1 MNKLFKN
8 YWNGKIP
15 LVKSYWIGCI
25 LIPIALMIPILP
37 AMSAERVSDGYALF
51 TIIWWFAMF
60 VANIYLLIGGF
71 KSATLYVKEKKRRKR
86 NSGWGIA
93 AQILII
99 FGAISTV
106 FNFLKTKTV
115 HTACDSSAYKHSD
128 IWRSRRSD
136 IGQFETL
143 KIFDIYIEK

>member
-25 LIPIALMIPILP
+25 LIPIALMVPILP

-71 KSATLYVKEKKRRKR
+71 KSATLYVKEKKRRKK
-86 NSGWGIA
+86 
-93 AQILII
+93 ILA
-99 FGAISTV
+99 GV
-106 FNFLKTKTV
+106 
-115 HTACDSSAYKHSD
+115 
-128 IWRSRRSD
+128 
-136 IGQFETL
+136 
-143 KIFDIYIEK
+143 